1 MAAGHNPITLRLA
14 VCLFEDVT
22 SLDYQG
28 PIALFGC
35 IEPEF
40 FNTYLQDLPLSA
52 ELKYLLEIEYLAHS
66 LEPVKSSPGPAVVP
80 SRRYDEVAASEQF
93 DILMVPGGPT
103 ACPENV
109 PKSLLEFVQRQAP
122 GAMHILTICTGS
134 WVLAGTGLLR
144 GKKATTNKAS
154 FRKVVENTR
163 GEGIEWIAKARWVVN
178 EDDSRKIW
186 TSSGVTAGMDMTSAF
201 LDYLI
206 GKELSTSLRGIIELT
221 AKGESE
227 DDFAVY
233 YGLA

>member
-122 GAMHILTICTGS
+122 G
-134 WVLAGTGLLR
+134 TGLLR